1 MQVKLN
7 TSSLSSIPRDLEAFR
22 REIMTVTSDRKFLNS
37 VGQLLVSRAKQ
48 NLEDGGAD
56 GQSYALLKPATQRQK
71 RRKGFSLKPL
81 QRAGQTKRSL
91 SHEIGGGT
99 LQLAGLDIIRHHQY
113 GAPRAHLPQRKIYT
127 AGEDELADIQDF
139 LERRLNDKNPLK

>member
-1 MQVKLN
+1 MKVKLN
-7 TSSLSSIPRDLEAFR
+7 TGNLSGIPRNLEAFR
-22 REIMTVTSDRKFLNS
+22 REIMTITSDKGFLNS
-37 VGQLLVSRAKQ
+37 TGQLLVSRGKR
-48 NLEDGGAD
+48 NLEEGGAD
-56 GQSYALLKPATQRQK
+56 EQSYVLLKPATQRQK

-81 QRAGQTKRSL
+81 QRTGQMKRSL
-91 SHEIGGGT
+91 SHEISGGT

-113 GAPRAHLPQRKIYT
+113 GAPRAHLPQREIYT